1 MFFVSFCLCGAMSL
15 SVYIYENVFCLL
27 LLFVAFWFSI
37 FCTALWATMVVLF
50 CAIEINE
57 LMNYKN
63 SHILYLWSLPLNV
76 IYLLLRRFRG
86 G

>member
-27 LLFVAFWFSI
+27 LFFVSFWFSI

-50 CAIEINE
+50 CAIEMNE
-57 LMNYKN
+57 
-63 SHILYLWSLPLNV
+63 
-76 IYLLLRRFRG
+76 
-86 G
+86 

>member
-15 SVYIYENVFCLL
+15 SVYIYENVF
-27 LLFVAFWFSI
+27 LFVVVFCGFLVFY

-57 LMNYKN
+57 
-63 SHILYLWSLPLNV
+63 
-76 IYLLLRRFRG
+76 
-86 G
+86 

>member
-15 SVYIYENVFCLL
+15 SVYIYEKINLFVDVFCGFLV
-27 LLFVAFWFSI
+27 FY

-57 LMNYKN
+57 IYK
-63 SHILYLWSLPLNV
+63 
-76 IYLLLRRFRG
+76 
-86 G
+86 